1 MTTTVPDHQALGAFL
16 RERRGR
22 VSPADVGLPEGGRR
36 RTPGLRREEVAQLA
50 GVGVTWYTWLEQGRA
65 SNPSDQVLGAVARAL
80 RLCTEERRYLML
92 LAGRRAG
99 SGPHGV
105 PDPLMRVLPE
115 HVMLLERM
123 LPYPAAIQTAAYDL
137 IATNRAYR
145 YLFGD
150 LDAVDAAD
158 RNCAWL
164 LFTNDTWRECLVEPE
179 VVLRDLAGRVRSREA
194 EFRGH
199 PRWSGLLDALRE
211 QSPEFVRYW
220 DEHEVRGERPGQ
232 LRRYRSPRVGRV
244 DVTFQSLWLDRGRG
258 ERIVTLL
265 PADTSSARKL
275 DQLDSLVGAAPAWT
289 ARDGVLVEALTG

>member
-1 MTTTVPDHQALGAFL
+1 MTTTAPDPKALGAFL

-22 VSPADVGLPEGGRR
+22 VDPADVGLPEVGRR

-65 SNPSDQVLGAVARAL
+65 ANPSDQVLGAVARAL
-80 RLCTEERRYLML
+80 RLCHEERRYLMI
-92 LAGRRAG
+92 LAGRAADTG
-99 SGPHGV
+99 SGA

-137 IATNRAYR
+137 VATNRSYR

-150 LDAVDAAD
+150 LDAVDPAD

-164 LFTNDTWRECLVEPE
+164 LFTDDTWRAGLVEPE
-179 VVLRDLAGRVRSREA
+179 VVLRDLAGRLRAREA
-194 EFRGH
+194 EFRGN
-199 PRWSGLLDALRE
+199 PRWGGLLDSLRE

-220 DEHEVRGERPGQ
+220 AEHEVRGDRPGQ

-244 DVTFQSLWLDRGRG
+244 DVILQSLWLDRGRG
-258 ERIVTLL
+258 ERIVVLL
-265 PADTSSARKL
+265 PADAASARRL
-275 DQLDSLVGAAPAWT
+275 EQLDSLVGAAPAWT
-289 ARDGVLVEALTG
+289 ARDGVVEALTG